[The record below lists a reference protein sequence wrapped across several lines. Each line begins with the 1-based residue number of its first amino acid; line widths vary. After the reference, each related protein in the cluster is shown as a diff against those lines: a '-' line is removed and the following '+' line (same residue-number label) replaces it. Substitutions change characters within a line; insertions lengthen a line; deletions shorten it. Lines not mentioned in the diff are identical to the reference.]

1 MFFYSSNSMQETT
14 SYQRLEKIITHG
26 YCLYGSW
33 CISKSL
39 PKFTTSGRPPPPPA
53 RPPAPPPRPPRP
65 PQRPARPRLCAA
77 CYVLCYA
84 CGPPVVISGVYSVPA
99 ERTVENTPHPTEPF
113 SLESAFSRVTVFRR
127 GVPNARRIPQSL
139 LQSACS
145 RSIVFRKG
153 GSAFSRVTVFRKVV

>member
-39 PKFTTSGRPPPPPA
+39 PKFTTSGRPPPP
-53 RPPAPPPRPPRP
+53 
-65 PQRPARPRLCAA
+65 PARPRLCAA